1 MRFLLVLAFATVAL
15 AGTVNLRPASEKV
28 DQYVMDLLGNDGEIE
43 YVVDH
48 EDGTVEGKFSWNSS
62 NPRKKFNKFFFL

>member
-48 EDGTVEGKFSWNSS
+48 EDGTVEGKFFWNTA
-62 NPRKKFNKFFFL
+62 NQEKNLTNIFFL